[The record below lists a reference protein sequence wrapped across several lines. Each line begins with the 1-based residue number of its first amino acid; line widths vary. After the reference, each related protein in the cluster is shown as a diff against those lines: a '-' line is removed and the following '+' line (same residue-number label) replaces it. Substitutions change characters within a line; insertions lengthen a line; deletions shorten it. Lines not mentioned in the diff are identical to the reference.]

1 VGSWIGWVFQQPGNP
16 LTSGQLNF
24 LQSRSVGEAIEIGA
38 INESTAKRIS
48 PKSSGRLSVARAFE
62 RVIFFS
68 LLMLI
73 VLTAIPYGT
82 VQPWW
87 IALFE
92 CLVFLLGVLAIVER
106 LMSERW
112 SPKNLSVATP
122 LVGLVLFILF
132 QSVPLFSS
140 DDSSGLPRL
149 TLAVSADPY
158 NTRLVA
164 VRLFALIVVGGLL
177 LVYTSSKKRL
187 RAVVSVVIGVG
198 LLSAFF
204 GVVRAVFQQS
214 PGFVL
219 PALFTDGR
227 SFAQFVN
234 RNHFG
239 FLIEMAL
246 GLTLGLLVRGS
257 SGYRRFTLLLPIAA
271 FMWVVLIFSNSRG
284 AIFASLCQ
292 VLFLVLMLD
301 PLGHVSKQTGTTVW
315 GRVQNV
321 MGGFAVR
328 AILIGFLIVLFAY
341 GVSWVGGEAVVSN
354 FQLAGYS
361 FSQQGAQGNRE
372 NVSRKDIWAAT
383 WQLAKARPIAGAGF
397 GGYWI
402 AITKYHNASG
412 SYTPQEAHNDYLEL
426 LASGGIIGCAL
437 VAWFGVRF
445 IKGVRKTLQAPDRF
459 VRAAALGAVTGIF
472 GVLIHSF
479 VDFGLHITI
488 NALVLSA
495 LIPIALQLP
504 IADSLPQG

>member
-1 VGSWIGWVFQQPGNP
+1 MSRVIEIKRTGQSMTTNQVGPGNP
-16 LTSGQLNF
+16 
-24 LQSRSVGEAIEIGA
+24 SV
-38 INESTAKRIS
+38 
-48 PKSSGRLSVARAFE
+48 RLSIARALD
-62 RVIFFS
+62 RTIFFS
-68 LLMLI
+68 LLVTI

-92 CLVFLLGVLAIVER
+92 CVVFFLGMLAIIESLV
-106 LMSERW
+106 SESW
-112 SPKNLSVATP
+112 SFKNLAIATP
-122 LVGLVLFILF
+122 LIGLVLFMLV
-132 QSVPLFSS
+132 QSVPLFSGTQS
-140 DDSSGLPRL
+140 PGLPGL
-149 TLAVSADPY
+149 TLAVSADPN

-164 VRLFALIVVGGLL
+164 VRLLALIVAGGLL
-177 LVYTSSKKRL
+177 LIYTSSEKRL
-187 RAVVSVVIGVG
+187 RVLVWVVIGVG
-198 LLSAFF
+198 LASACF
-204 GVVRAVFQQS
+204 GIVRAGFQRS
-214 PGFVL
+214 PGFFL
-219 PALFTDGR
+219 PALADDGR
-227 SFAQFVN
+227 SFAQFAN

-257 SGYRRFTLLLPIAA
+257 SGYRRFALLLPISA

-284 AIFASLCQ
+284 GIFASLCQ

-301 PLGHVSKQTGTTVW
+301 PLRHISKQTGTTVW

-321 MGGFAVR
+321 MGGIAVR
-328 AILIGFLIVLFAY
+328 AILIGFLVVLFAY

-354 FQLAGYS
+354 FQLAGDS

-383 WQLAKARPIAGAGF
+383 WQLIKARPIAGAGF

-402 AITKYHNASG
+402 AITRYHNASG

-437 VAWFGVRF
+437 VAWFGFRF
-445 IKGVRKTLQAPDRF
+445 VKRARKTLQAPDHF
-459 VRAAALGAVTGIF
+459 LRAAALGAITGIF

-488 NALVLSA
+488 NALILSA
-495 LIPIALQLP
+495 LIPITLQIT
-504 IADSLPQG
+504 IADGLPRE